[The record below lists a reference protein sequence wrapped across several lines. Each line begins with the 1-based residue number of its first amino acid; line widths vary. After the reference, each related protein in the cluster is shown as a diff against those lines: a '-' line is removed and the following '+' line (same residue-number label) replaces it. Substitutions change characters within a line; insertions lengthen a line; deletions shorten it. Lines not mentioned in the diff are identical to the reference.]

1 MVVSESVGVV
11 FESVGVVSV
20 GTGLCLSWGGSILGG
35 LADCAS

>member
-11 FESVGVVSV
+11 CESVGVVSV